1 MLKLRRDDMHFRR
14 LQLALLTLL
23 LTASSSAA
31 QVQKNAGNWAEWETI
46 SPEGEEFTVTMP
58 KNPTTETAKF
68 PYHKFELN
76 TRLYLATSPA
86 GPIVAVTSFSGI
98 KSNPAEYTEFARFN
112 SYIDAFK
119 DFFPPKVRTKDTALT
134 KLTLVSSMPFHGN
147 TGRSYKITIGEL
159 SGSLQAFVTRKRF
172 YAIVSLNTKKDDA
185 LEQKF
190 LSSFV
195 LPERGPDPPKNT
207 ATAEN
212 QAGAQVASEV
222 SPDGQP
228 QAKPQ
233 GDTGSTEQP
242 ANADPNAAN
251 NNTAANP
258 DPNAANNS
266 TPSTQ
271 VPPEKQPGQKRGP
284 ISGGVLNGKAIY
296 LPMPEVPA
304 GEVNGVVLVAVL
316 VDEQGT
322 VVDARAVSGPA
333 HLQTAAVAA
342 ARLARFSPTLLMGEP
357 VRVTGTLSYNFV
369 RSN

>member
-1 MLKLRRDDMHFRR
+1 MHFRR

-23 LTASSSAA
+23 LTASPLAA
-31 QVQKNAGNWAEWETI
+31 QALKNAGNWAEWETI

-68 PYHKFELN
+68 AYHKFELN
-76 TRLYLATSPA
+76 TRLYLASAGT
-86 GPIVAVTSFSGI
+86 GPIVAVTSLSGI

-112 SYIDAFK
+112 SYVDAFK

-134 KLTLVSSMPFHGN
+134 KLTLVSSMPFHGY
-147 TGRSYKITIGEL
+147 TGRSYKITVGEL

-172 YAIVSLNTKKDDA
+172 YAIVALNTKKDDA
-185 LEQKF
+185 LEEKF

-195 LPERGPDPPKNT
+195 LPERGPDPPKNA
-207 ATAEN
+207 ATAAN
-212 QAGAQVASEV
+212 QPGE
-222 SPDGQP
+222 QP
-228 QAKPQ
+228 QTEVAPEVAPDAQSQAAQQNQKKPE
-233 GDTGSTEQP
+233 GDTGNTEQP
-242 ANADPNAAN
+242 TNTDPNAAN
-251 NNTAANP
+251 NT
-258 DPNAANNS
+258 ANNS
-266 TPSTQ
+266 TNQQSQNNQT
-271 VPPEKQPGQKRGP
+271 GQKRGP

-304 GEVNGVVLVAVL
+304 GDASGVVLVAVL

-333 HLQTAAVAA
+333 HLHAAAVAA